1 MTHRF
6 NLESAPSRTIKAVA
20 FGAVAAVVMGLGIA
34 HAEGQREAR
43 AQVVTL
49 DPVVITVKRQQLP
62 TVYITGKRDTSADG
76 VWSRATSCM
85 AAHRPTASCSAPSAW
100 ARWSARSTSTNC
112 ASA

>member
-62 TVYITGKRDTSADG
+62 TVYITGKRDTSTDG
-76 VWSRATSCM
+76 VQV
-85 AAHRPTASCSAPSAW
+85 
-100 ARWSARSTSTNC
+100 
-112 ASA
+112 ASAL

>member
-6 NLESAPSRTIKAVA
+6 NIESATGRTIKAVA

-43 AQVVTL
+43 AQIVAL

-62 TVYITGKRDTSADG
+62 TVYVTGRRDNSADG
-76 VWSRATSCM
+76 AQV
-85 AAHRPTASCSAPSAW
+85 
-100 ARWSARSTSTNC
+100 
-112 ASA
+112 ASAL